1 MKSLPINIIVF
12 FLFFACSQK
21 PKIISLLSPD
31 GTIALVFSMDDK
43 GKPSQSISIDGQAV
57 LLPSSMGFISEEA
70 DFSHGFEIIEHHTSD
85 YNETWKPVWGQFSE
99 IENTYRQLVVKL
111 RNTQGHLM
119 EIHFRLY
126 NDGLGFRY
134 FFPEQEKVKQ
144 LIIKDELTQFA
155 MAGNHRT
162 WWVPGCWDNDE
173 YPYTKSRISE
183 VNTSYFQHQYPYSNA
198 TSINHIH
205 SVNTPVTMKS
215 SGGQYFSIHEA
226 ALIDFPGMSLTIDTA
241 TYAFKSHLAES
252 HLEPGI
258 KAKINLPFHT
268 PWRTIQMT
276 RNAGELITSSL
287 ILNLNEPNQLNDV
300 SWIEPMKYMGIWW
313 EIHVGKSS
321 WDLASGKHGA
331 TTENSKKYID
341 FCAENG
347 IRGLLIEGW
356 NTGWEDWTGDNREGI
371 FDFQTPY
378 PDFDLEEVVNYAK
391 NKGVAIIGH
400 HETAAAVETYEK
412 HMKAAYEL
420 YRDLGIK
427 TVKTGYVGKIPNHR
441 HYDQRMVNHYNET
454 VIKTAEHG
462 IMINIHEPI
471 KPTGLA
477 RTYPNLMTGEG
488 MRGQEFN
495 AWSDGNDL
503 SHNVIL
509 PFTRMLAGPMD
520 FTPGIFDLKLE
531 KYKNSFTQVSSFDT
545 RGTDEEV
552 ISRVYSTLAHQLG
565 LYVVFYSPL
574 QMAADLPEN
583 YAGHPAF
590 QFIKDVG
597 VDWDKT
603 YVLDAEISSHVIIAR
618 KEKNTEKWFI
628 GGISGENPYMAKIIF
643 DFLPEGL
650 NFSGNIYRDH
660 DQTDYLN
667 YPEKFI
673 IEPVTVDHTS
683 ILNIEM
689 KAGGGFAISLL
700 PVP

>member
-1 MKSLPINIIVF
+1 MRY
-12 FLFFACSQK
+12 FALAILMSFSCFSCSQK
-21 PKIISLLSPD
+21 TDKIQLQSQDGSIVLNFYLNETGSPRY
-31 GTIALVFSMDDK
+31 ALTMDDLTVLA
-43 GKPSQSISIDGQAV
+43 PSQMG
-57 LLPSSMGFISEEA
+57 LLSEEA
-70 DFSHGFEIIEHHTSD
+70 DFSNGFKITEHHISD
-85 YNETWKPVWGQFSE
+85 YNETWQPVWGQFAD
-99 IENTYRQLVVKL
+99 IQNQYRQLVVKL
-111 RNTQGHLM
+111 QNSRDDIM

-134 FFPEQEKVKQ
+134 YFPEQESVKH
-144 LIIKDELTQFA
+144 LSVKDELTQFA
-155 MAGNHRT
+155 MAGDHKT

-173 YPYTKSRISE
+173 YPYTESKISE
-183 VNTSYFQHQYPYSNA
+183 VNTSYFQHEYPYSNA
-198 TSINHIH
+198 TSITHLH
-205 SVNTPVTMKS
+205 SVNTPVTMKTEN
-215 SGGQYFSIHEA
+215 GQYYSIHEA

-241 TYAFKSHLAES
+241 TFTYKSHLAES
-252 HLEPGI
+252 HIDAGV
-258 KAKINLPFHT
+258 KARVNLPFQT
-268 PWRTIQMT
+268 PWRSIQLA

-287 ILNLNEPNQLNDV
+287 ILNLNEPNRLEDV

-313 EIHVGKSS
+313 EMHVGKSS

-331 TTENSKKYID
+331 TTENAKKYID

-356 NTGWEDWTGDNREGI
+356 NTGWESWTGENREGI

-378 PDFDLEEVVNYAK
+378 PDFDLEAVVKYAK
-391 NKGVAIIGH
+391 NNGVTI
-400 HETAAAVETYEK
+400 ETAAAIETYEK
-412 HMKAAYEL
+412 HMEAAYKL

-427 TVKTGYVGKIPNHR
+427 AVKTGYVGKIPDHR

-454 VIKTAEHG
+454 VTKTAEYG
-462 IMINIHEPI
+462 IMVNIHEPI
-471 KPTGLA
+471 KPTGLS

-495 AWSDGNDL
+495 AWSDGNHP
-503 SHNVIL
+503 SHNVTL

-545 RGTDEEV
+545 RGIEEEV

-597 VDWDKT
+597 VDWDQT
-603 YVLDAEISSHVIIAR
+603 VILDAEIASHVIVSR
-618 KEKNTEKWFI
+618 KEKQTDNWFI
-628 GGISGENPYMAKIIF
+628 GGITGENPYTANIAL
-643 DFLPEGL
+643 DFLPEGRKYT
-650 NFSGNIYRDH
+650 GHIYRDH
-660 DQTDYLN
+660 NQTNYLEN
-667 YPEKFI
+667 PGKYI
-673 IEPVTVDHTS
+673 IESVNVDNTT
-683 ILNIEM
+683 ILNIPL
-689 KAGGGFAISLL
+689 KAAGGFAVSLV
-700 PVP
+700 PVK